1 MKDYAFTRKIDRA
14 NLNEV
19 LAELEE
25 AARPFATIE
34 EWFRHIEE
42 YTRLLRL
49 KSMKRQEDREGVR
62 LMTLHSAKGLEF
74 DTVFLVEA
82 NEGKMPY
89 KKAKTDAETE
99 EERRLFY
106 VGMTRAKKC

>member
-82 NEGKMPY
+82 NEGRCHIRKQ
-89 KKAKTDAETE
+89 
-99 EERRLFY
+99 RRMLRQRRKEGCFMS
-106 VGMTRAKKC
+106 V

>member
-1 MKDYAFTRKIDRA
+1 MRELIIYESGSDMMIFCKDYAFTRKIDRA

-89 KKAKTDAETE
+89 KKDKD
-99 EERRLFY
+99 
-106 VGMTRAKKC
+106 GC

>member
-1 MKDYAFTRKIDRA
+1 MLSLIHIYDFLKDYAFTRKIDRA

-42 YTRLLRL
+42 YTLSLIHIF
-49 KSMKRQEDREGVR
+49 SN
-62 LMTLHSAKGLEF
+62 T
-74 DTVFLVEA
+74 
-82 NEGKMPY
+82 
-89 KKAKTDAETE
+89 
-99 EERRLFY
+99 
-106 VGMTRAKKC
+106 

>member
-1 MKDYAFTRKIDRA
+1 MMIFERLCVYEKIDRA

-25 AARPFATIE
+25 LRAFCNVE

-62 LMTLHSAKGLEF
+62 LMTLHSAKW
-74 DTVFLVEA
+74 T
-82 NEGKMPY
+82 
-89 KKAKTDAETE
+89 
-99 EERRLFY
+99 
-106 VGMTRAKKC
+106 